1 MASNTEGQHA
11 GEFILSEGNG
21 NISRENVTVTVPAAG
36 LPAGSVLGQVTSGGK
51 YVEYDNAETD
61 GRETAAAVLYNDFA
75 AADVGDQPAAVV
87 ARLAEVRRS
96 DLKYKDGTSAGD
108 KTAAEAELLSS
119 LIVVRD

>member
-36 LPAGSVLGQVTSGGK
+36 LPAGSVLGVVTSSGK
-51 YVEYDNAETD
+51 YVPYDNAETD
-61 GRETAAAVLYNDFA
+61 GRETAAAVLYNDFD
-75 AADVGDQPAAVV
+75 AADVGDQSAAVV

-96 DLKYKDGTSAGD
+96 DLQYLAGTSAND
-108 KTAAEAELLSS
+108 KTAAEAELLTKN
-119 LIVVRD
+119 IVVRD